1 MRVFTFFLM
10 VAVAVGGSLVGY
22 RLITGR
28 DLLSLSELGL
38 AWSASSPAVPHSV
51 RSSPTL
57 APAPSPAATIAPT
70 PAPTASPTR
79 VPDRPQT
86 MLVGNTGGQGVYVR
100 RTPRL
105 DDRLRAWRDGTRM
118 EIIGPVV
125 EAEGVKWRK
134 VRAPDGAEGYVPEQ
148 YLVEAP

>member
-10 VAVAVGGSLVGY
+10 MAVAIGGSLAGY

-38 AWSASSPAVPHSV
+38 TWSASSPPVSQSA
-51 RSSPTL
+51 RSSPTST
-57 APAPSPAATIAPT
+57 APPSPTATLAPT

-86 MLVGNTGGQGVYVR
+86 MLVGNTDGQGVYIR

-118 EIIGPVV
+118 EIIGAVV
-125 EAEGVKWRK
+125 EAEGLRWRK